1 MTVKIDTY
9 YDFRSPYA
17 YFADYRV
24 RNTGFAFG
32 TKVEWVGH
40 PIFIDV
46 ILNLQ
51 IGNEPWAP
59 YVDTLIPPKR
69 SYLMADIRRMAEFYG
84 APYKPSWK
92 WPNRPNQVPALC
104 IASLLVGE
112 AESAFRSI
120 VFDGLWHEQRDIS
133 DARFLRDAL
142 ARAGGDVTLVERAS
156 DPSVHDALTRR
167 SAQAYEKGVFGT
179 PTFIWDG
186 ELFFGAD
193 RLEVL
198 AWKVN
203 HATSAAS
210 GC

>member
-1 MTVKIDTY
+1 MTVKIETY

-24 RNTGFAFG
+24 RKADFG
-32 TKVEWVGH
+32 LATRVEWVGR

-51 IGNEPWAP
+51 LGNEPWAP

-69 SYLMADIRRMAEFYG
+69 AYLMADIRRMAEFYG

-104 IASLLVGE
+104 IASLLTGE
-112 AESAFRSI
+112 VEAAFRSI
-120 VFDGLWHEQRDIS
+120 IFDGLWHEQRDIA
-133 DARFLRDAL
+133 DPVVLRDAL
-142 ARAGGDVTLVERAS
+142 ARAGGDPAIVNQAR
-156 DPSVHDALTRR
+156 DPSVHDALTKRTVD
-167 SAQAYEKGVFGT
+167 AYANGVFGT
-179 PTFIWDG
+179 PTFVWND

-198 AWKVN
+198 ASKVN
-203 HATSAAS
+203 RTAPKR
-210 GC
+210 